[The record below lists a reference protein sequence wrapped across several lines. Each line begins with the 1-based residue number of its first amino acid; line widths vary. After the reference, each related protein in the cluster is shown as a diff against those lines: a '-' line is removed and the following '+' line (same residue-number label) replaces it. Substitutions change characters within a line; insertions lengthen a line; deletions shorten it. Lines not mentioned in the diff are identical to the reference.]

1 MAGYR
6 KAPLRATNNMFLKN
20 LFGEYRGITVA
31 FFVTVILF
39 LPLSCKREKTDILPN
54 FSSRD
59 SVPGMRADSIVTLIS
74 DSGRIRY
81 KVITATWLIYD
92 QAPDPYWFFP
102 EKIYFERF
110 DDSMRIE
117 SIVKSDTA
125 RYYTKRKLWELKKN
139 VQVMNLAGEKFETPL
154 LYWDQ
159 NQHRIYSDSFIR
171 IEQQDWIS
179 TGMGFESNESMT
191 VYSILNSKGDFPIDS
206 EEENQEQ

>member
-1 MAGYR
+1 ML
-6 KAPLRATNNMFLKN
+6 LRS
-20 LFGEYRGITVA
+20 LFGKYTGITVA

-54 FSSRD
+54 FNSRD
-59 SVPGMRADSIVTLIS
+59 SGPGMRAESIVTLIS

-81 KVITATWLIYD
+81 KVITASWLIYD
-92 QAPDPYWFFP
+92 QLPDPYWFFP

-110 DDSMRIE
+110 DDSLRIE
-117 SIVKSDTA
+117 SIVRSDTA
-125 RYYTKRKLWELKKN
+125 RYYTKRKLWELKNN

-159 NQHRIYSDSFIR
+159 NLHKIYSDSFIR

-179 TGMGFESNESMT
+179 TGIGFESNESMT
-191 VYSILNSKGDFPIDS
+191 KYSILNSQGNFPIDP
-206 EEENQEQ
+206 EEENPDQ

>member
-1 MAGYR
+1 
-6 KAPLRATNNMFLKN
+6 
-20 LFGEYRGITVA
+20 
-31 FFVTVILF
+31 
-39 LPLSCKREKTDILPN
+39 
-54 FSSRD
+54 
-59 SVPGMRADSIVTLIS
+59 MRADSIVTLIS

-81 KVITATWLIYD
+81 KVITASWLIYD

-125 RYYTKRKLWELKKN
+125 RYFTKRKLWELKNN

-159 NQHRIYSDSFIR
+159 NQHRIYSDSSIR
-171 IEQQDWIS
+171 IEQEGWIS
-179 TGMGFESNESMT
+179 TGQGFESNESLT
-191 VYSILNSKGDFPIDS
+191 IYSILNSKGDFPLDP
-206 EEENQEQ
+206 EEENTDN